1 MWTILVPFVT
11 SKTAY
16 YKTILEPRTEA
27 FKDAIRAYST
37 TEMWYYKV
45 KGDHDDPT
53 ALQAH

>member
-1 MWTILVPFVT
+1 MESSTL
-11 SKTAY
+11 
-16 YKTILEPRTEA
+16 TEA